1 MLLSMATN
9 KRLGG
14 PVPKDSVDALLESW
28 RRQRPDL
35 DFAPVGVITRLGRLR
50 GHLDTA
56 IEAVFAPYGL
66 GSSDFAVLVTL
77 ARIGDERGISQR
89 SLMDELGLTSGTI
102 SVRMDRLVEEGLVE
116 RRPDPLSK
124 RTTLITLT
132 ARGRDVFE
140 RVVPAHLDN
149 ERRLL
154 AALTDDERDL
164 LAGLL
169 RTLLVEFE
177 GSRADPPSAPLLGL
191 TLAPAHVAIAMRA
204 SVGLPPAPGLLVKR
218 VDATG
223 PAATA
228 GIRTGDVLRS
238 VGRHE
243 LRGVSALHAALGTAT
258 TAQEVQITLL
268 RGREEQRVRVH
279 LHGSVPGAST
289 ATVAGHTTRGEH
301 YV

>member
-1 MLLSMATN
+1 MAAK
-9 KRLGG
+9 KRPEGFI
-14 PVPKDSVDALLESW
+14 PEDSVDALLESW
-28 RRQRPDL
+28 RGQRPDL
-35 DFAPVGVITRLGRLR
+35 DFAPIGVITRLGRLR

-77 ARIGDERGISQR
+77 ARIGDESGISQR
-89 SLMDELGLTSGTI
+89 RLMDELGLTSGTI

-116 RRPDPLSK
+116 RRPDPESK

-132 ARGRDVFE
+132 AHGRDVFE

-154 AALTDDERDL
+154 AALTDDERAL

-177 GSRADPPSAPLLGL
+177 GSTAAPAGSARLGL
-191 TLAPAHVAIAMRA
+191 TLAPAHVAISMRE
-204 SVGLPPAPGLLVKR
+204 SVGLPPTPGLLVR
-218 VDATG
+218 TVDQAG
-223 PAATA
+223 PAAAA

-238 VGRHE
+238 VGNRE
-243 LRGVSALHAALGTAT
+243 LRCVAALHTAIGEAT
-258 TAQEVQITLL
+258 TTQGVQITLL
-268 RGREEQRVRVH
+268 RGLNEQRV
-279 LHGSVPGAST
+279 
-289 ATVAGHTTRGEH
+289 TVRLTDSARPRAAPPTVGGRTTRGEH
-301 YV
+301 HV

>member
-1 MLLSMATN
+1 MGTS
-9 KRLGG
+9 KRPGESI
-14 PVPKDSVDALLESW
+14 PHDSVDALLESW
-28 RRQRPDL
+28 RGQRPDL

-89 SLMDELGLTSGTI
+89 RLMDELGLTSGTI
-102 SVRMDRLVEEGLVE
+102 SVRIDRLVEEGLVE
-116 RRPDPLSK
+116 RRPDPASK

-154 AALTDDERDL
+154 AALSDDERDL

-177 GSRADPPSAPLLGL
+177 GSTATPDGSARLGL
-191 TLAPAHVAIAMRA
+191 TLAPAHVAVAMRE
-204 SVGLPPAPGLLVKR
+204 SVGLPATPGLLVR
-218 VDATG
+218 TVDQTG
-223 PAATA
+223 PAAAA

-238 VGRHE
+238 VGSRE
-243 LRGVSALHAALGTAT
+243 LRCIASLHMAIGEAT
-258 TAQEVQITLL
+258 TAHGVQITLL
-268 RGREEQRVRVH
+268 RGLNEQRVTIR
-279 LHGSVPGAST
+279 LTDSARPRAAPPTGG
-289 ATVAGHTTRGEH
+289 GRTTRGEH
-301 YV
+301 HV